1 MGEGSGRD
9 YPRRERSSI
18 DSFRSSSSTSTST
31 TTTQYLPLTRLV
43 RALYR
48 FHRSLPRLRLRFAT
62 NFEKRWWYISLPW
75 IRILRNIYSDRCR
88 VTFQR
93 VVQIWR
99 GNKKKKSNR
108 RYFVDKAKVVA
119 KLFSSP
125 LPSFCIKRYVREAN
139 GMYVLKNSK
148 KKRIALFQIRIHI
161 RAYIISIISFRRKKI
176 GRDLPYNIHIWRSIW
191 I

>member
-99 GNKKKKSNR
+99 GNKKKSNH
-108 RYFVDKAKVVA
+108 RYFVDKTKVVA

-139 GMYVLKNSK
+139 GMYVLKNSEK
-148 KKRIALFQIRIHI
+148 KKNRVIPNTHTYTRVV
-161 RAYIISIISFRRKKI
+161 ISIISFRRKKI